1 MFNLKIKNL
10 EFSYNKNSKNK
21 IKVLED
27 INLELFPGDFLG
39 LIGKNGSGKTTL
51 IKLISGLLKPTNG
64 SILINEEEVSKFL
77 KREKNNRF
85 KISVTFQFPEDQI
98 FMETVYKDIAFG
110 LYNMNIEEIEIKK
123 RVFEALDFVGLDENI
138 CSKSVTD
145 LSFGEKRKVAIAG
158 VIALKP
164 KVLVLDEPSAG
175 LDAVSKEK
183 ILKNIKTYCKN
194 SNAIIVLVSHSIE
207 DILKYT
213 NKIFLLENGRKKFF
227 GPAKRFCNFYDIE
240 KIEYMIPSYS
250 RVMLKLK
257 KKGLEIDEKNILNL
271 DDAAEEILRFFSK

>member
-1 MFNLKIKNL
+1 MFEFKIKNL
-10 EFSYNKNSKNK
+10 EFSYNKNFKNK
-21 IKVLED
+21 VKVLDE
-27 INLELFPGDFLG
+27 INFELFPGDFLG

-51 IKLISGLLKPTNG
+51 VKLISGLLKPAKGN
-64 SILINEEEVSKFL
+64 ILINEEEIFKFL

-85 KISVTFQFPEDQI
+85 KISATFQFPEDQI

-110 LYNMNIEEIEIKK
+110 LYNMCIEENEIKK
-123 RVFEALDFVGLDENI
+123 RVFEALKFVGLDENI
-138 CSKSVTD
+138 YSRNTMD

-183 ILKNIKTYCKN
+183 ILKNIKAYCKN

-227 GPAKRFCNFYDIE
+227 GPTKKFCDFSNIE
-240 KIEYMIPSYS
+240 EIEYMIPSYS

-257 KKGLEIDEKNILNL
+257 RKGLKINEKNILNL
-271 DDAAEEILRFFSK
+271 DEATEETLRLFNV